1 MIDPVLVSTI
11 LVGLV
16 KGITQLA
23 RLSGLTEEQLN
34 EMFNKEWEELKQNTP
49 DKLPDA

>member
-1 MIDPVLVSTI
+1 MLDPVLVSTI

-16 KGITQLA
+16 KGIIQLA
-23 RLSGLTEEQLN
+23 QMSGLSEEEVN
-34 EMFNKEWEELKQNTP
+34 KMFTKEWEELKANTP